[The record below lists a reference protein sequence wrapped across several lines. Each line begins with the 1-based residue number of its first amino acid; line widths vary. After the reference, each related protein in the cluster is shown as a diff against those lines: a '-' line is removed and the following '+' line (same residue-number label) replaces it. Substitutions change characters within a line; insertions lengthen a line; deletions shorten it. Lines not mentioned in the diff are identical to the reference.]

1 MSAKEIL
8 STASKALMLNKV
20 RSFLTMLGV
29 IIGVFAVI
37 SLVSLVGGVQDYVV
51 SRFED
56 LGSNLVFVV
65 NGKIELGQRQSTTAG
80 SALISSNLKEKHI
93 EMIKS
98 SADDYVDYVTPET
111 QTYQTVKYK
120 TEEYFLLLIGVNYE
134 ANDIFKSNVEKGR
147 YFNRVEQ
154 ENSSRVV
161 VLGNNLAKKFFG
173 EENPIGKKIKIN
185 GKSYEVVGLLAKK
198 SPNYDESVILP
209 YTTIMDDF
217 TGTEITSIVI
227 KVKDNVD
234 LEQAQQQIK
243 LSLLKDLKEDQFTV
257 MTQEDILDSIQSI
270 LNMLTIALASIS
282 GISLLVGGIGI
293 MNIMLVSVAERT
305 KEIGLR
311 KALGATSSD
320 IRNQFMAEAILIS
333 SLGGLVG
340 LLLGWVAT
348 ILIKPLIQAVIPVWA
363 IPLALGFSIAVGII
377 FGTYPAV
384 NASKKDPIE
393 ALRYE

>member
-1 MSAKEIL
+1 MNAKEIL
-8 STASKALMLNKV
+8 STASKALLLNKV

-37 SLVSLVGGVQDYVV
+37 SLVSLVGGVQEYVV
-51 SRFED
+51 SSFED
-56 LGSNLVFVV
+56 LGSNLIFVV
-65 NGKIELGQRQSTTAG
+65 NGKIEMGQRQTAG
-80 SALISSNLKEKHI
+80 SALVSTNLKEKHVD
-93 EMIKS
+93 MIKS
-98 SADDYVDYVTPET
+98 IAEDYVDYITPQS
-111 QTYQTVKYK
+111 QTYQTIKYK
-120 TEEYFLLLIGVNYE
+120 TEEYFLLLLGVNYE
-134 ANDIFKSNVEKGR
+134 ANDIFNSSIERGR

-161 VLGNNLAKKFFG
+161 VLGNNLGKKFFG

-209 YTTIMDDF
+209 YTTVMDEF
-217 TGTEITSIVI
+217 SATGITSIVV

-243 LSLLKDLKEDQFTV
+243 LALLKDLKEDKFTV
-257 MTQEDILDSIQSI
+257 MTQEDILESIQNI

-320 IRNQFMAEAILIS
+320 IKNQFMAEAILIS
-333 SLGGLVG
+333 SLGGVLG
-340 LLLGWVAT
+340 LLLGWVTT
-348 ILIKPLIQAVIPVWA
+348 IAIRPLIKAVIPVWA
-363 IPLALGFSIAVGII
+363 IPLALGFSLAVGII

>member
-1 MSAKEIL
+1 MNAKEIL
-8 STASKALMLNKV
+8 STASKALLLNKV

-37 SLVSLVGGVQDYVV
+37 SLVSLVGGVQEYVV
-51 SRFED
+51 SSFED
-56 LGSNLVFVV
+56 LGSNLIFVV
-65 NGKIELGQRQSTTAG
+65 NGKIEMGQRQTAG
-80 SALISSNLKEKHI
+80 SALVSTNLKEKHVDMI
-93 EMIKS
+93 ESTAK
-98 SADDYVDYVTPET
+98 DYVDYITPQS
-111 QTYQTVKYK
+111 QTYQTIKYK
-120 TEEYFLLLIGVNYE
+120 TEEYFLLLLGVNYE
-134 ANDIFKSNVEKGR
+134 ANDIFNSNIERGR

-161 VLGNNLAKKFFG
+161 VLGNNLGKKFFG
-173 EENPIGKKIKIN
+173 EENPIGKKIKIS

-209 YTTIMDDF
+209 YTTVMDEF
-217 TGTEITSIVI
+217 SATGITSIVV

-243 LSLLKDLKEDQFTV
+243 LALLKDLKEDKFTV
-257 MTQEDILDSIQSI
+257 MTQEDILESIQNI

-320 IRNQFMAEAILIS
+320 IKNQFMAEAILIS
-333 SLGGLVG
+333 SLGGVLG
-340 LLLGWVAT
+340 LLLGWVTT
-348 ILIKPLIQAVIPVWA
+348 IAIRPLIKAVIPVWA
-363 IPLALGFSIAVGII
+363 IPLALGFSLAVGIV

>member
-1 MSAKEIL
+1 MNAKEIL
-8 STASKALMLNKV
+8 STASKALLLNKV

-37 SLVSLVGGVQDYVV
+37 SLVSLVGGVQEYVV
-51 SRFED
+51 SSFED
-56 LGSNLVFVV
+56 LGSNLIFVV
-65 NGKIELGQRQSTTAG
+65 NGKIEMGQRQTAG
-80 SALISSNLKEKHI
+80 SALVSTNLKEKHVD
-93 EMIKS
+93 MIKS
-98 SADDYVDYVTPET
+98 TAKDYVDYITPQS
-111 QTYQTVKYK
+111 QTYQTIKYK
-120 TEEYFLLLIGVNYE
+120 TEEYFLLLLGVNYE
-134 ANDIFKSNVEKGR
+134 ANDIFNSNIEKGR

-161 VLGNNLAKKFFG
+161 VLGNNLGKKFFG

-209 YTTIMDDF
+209 YTTVMDEF
-217 TGTEITSIVI
+217 SATGITSIVV

-243 LSLLKDLKEDQFTV
+243 LALLKDLKEDKFTV
-257 MTQEDILDSIQSI
+257 MTQEDILESIQNI

-320 IRNQFMAEAILIS
+320 IKNQFMAEAILIS
-333 SLGGLVG
+333 SLGGVLG
-340 LLLGWVAT
+340 LLLGWVTT
-348 ILIKPLIQAVIPVWA
+348 IAIRPLIKAVIPVWA
-363 IPLALGFSIAVGII
+363 IPLALGFSLAVGII

-393 ALRYE
+393 ALWYE

>member
-1 MSAKEIL
+1 MNAKEIL
-8 STASKALMLNKV
+8 STASKALLLNKV

-37 SLVSLVGGVQDYVV
+37 SLVSLVGGVQEYVV
-51 SRFED
+51 SSFED
-56 LGSNLVFVV
+56 LGSNLIFVV
-65 NGKIELGQRQSTTAG
+65 NGKIEMGQRQTAG
-80 SALISSNLKEKHI
+80 SALVSTNLKEKHVD
-93 EMIKS
+93 MIKS
-98 SADDYVDYVTPET
+98 TAKDYVDYITPQS
-111 QTYQTVKYK
+111 QTYQTIKYK
-120 TEEYFLLLIGVNYE
+120 TEEYFLLLLGVNYE
-134 ANDIFKSNVEKGR
+134 ANDIFNSNIEKGR

-161 VLGNNLAKKFFG
+161 VLGNNLGKKFFG

-209 YTTIMDDF
+209 YTTVMDEF
-217 TGTEITSIVI
+217 SATGITSIVV
-227 KVKDNVD
+227 KVKGNVD

-243 LSLLKDLKEDQFTV
+243 LALLKDLKEDKFTV
-257 MTQEDILDSIQSI
+257 MTQEDILESIQNI

-320 IRNQFMAEAILIS
+320 IKNQFMAEAILIS
-333 SLGGLVG
+333 SLGGVLG
-340 LLLGWVAT
+340 LLLGWVTT
-348 ILIKPLIQAVIPVWA
+348 IAIRPLIKAVIPVWA
-363 IPLALGFSIAVGII
+363 IPLALGFSLAVGIV

>member
-1 MSAKEIL
+1 MSVKEIL
-8 STASKALMLNKV
+8 STASKALLLNKV

-37 SLVSLVGGVQDYVV
+37 SLVSLVGGVQEYVV
-51 SRFED
+51 SSFED
-56 LGSNLVFVV
+56 LGSNLIFIV
-65 NGKIELGQRQSTTAG
+65 NGKIEMGQRQTAG
-80 SALISSNLKEKHI
+80 SALVSTNLKEKHVD
-93 EMIKS
+93 MIKS
-98 SADDYVDYVTPET
+98 TAEDYVDYITPQS
-111 QTYQTVKYK
+111 QTYQTIKYK
-120 TEEYFLLLIGVNYE
+120 TEEYFLLLLGVNYE
-134 ANDIFKSNVEKGR
+134 ANDIFNSNIEKGR

-161 VLGNNLAKKFFG
+161 VLGNNLGKKFFG

-209 YTTIMDDF
+209 YTTVMDEF
-217 TGTEITSIVI
+217 SATGITSIVV

-243 LSLLKDLKEDQFTV
+243 LALLKDLKEDKFTV
-257 MTQEDILDSIQSI
+257 MTQEDILESIQNI

-320 IRNQFMAEAILIS
+320 IKNQFMAEAILIS
-333 SLGGLVG
+333 SLGGVLG
-340 LLLGWVAT
+340 LLLGWVTT
-348 ILIKPLIQAVIPVWA
+348 IAIRPLIKAVIPVWA
-363 IPLALGFSIAVGII
+363 IPLALGFSLAVGII

>member
-1 MSAKEIL
+1 MNAKEIL
-8 STASKALMLNKV
+8 STASKALLLNKV

-37 SLVSLVGGVQDYVV
+37 SLVSLVGGVQEYVV
-51 SRFED
+51 SSFED
-56 LGSNLVFVV
+56 LGSNLIFVV
-65 NGKIELGQRQSTTAG
+65 NGKIEMGQRQTAG
-80 SALISSNLKEKHI
+80 SALVSTNLKEKHVD
-93 EMIKS
+93 MIKS
-98 SADDYVDYVTPET
+98 TAEDYVDYITPQS
-111 QTYQTVKYK
+111 QTYQTIKYK
-120 TEEYFLLLIGVNYE
+120 TEEYFLLLLGVNYE
-134 ANDIFKSNVEKGR
+134 ANDIFNSNIEKGR

-161 VLGNNLAKKFFG
+161 VLGNNLGKKFFG
-173 EENPIGKKIKIN
+173 EENPIGKKIKIS

-209 YTTIMDDF
+209 YTTVMDEF
-217 TGTEITSIVI
+217 SATGITSIVV

-234 LEQAQQQIK
+234 LEQAQQQVK
-243 LSLLKDLKEDQFTV
+243 LALLKDLKEDKFTV
-257 MTQEDILDSIQSI
+257 MTQEDILESIQNI

-320 IRNQFMAEAILIS
+320 IKNQFMAEAILIS
-333 SLGGLVG
+333 SLGGVLG
-340 LLLGWVAT
+340 LLLGWVTT
-348 ILIKPLIQAVIPVWA
+348 IAIRPLIKAVIPVWA
-363 IPLALGFSIAVGII
+363 IPLALGFSLAVGIV

>member
-1 MSAKEIL
+1 MSVKEIL
-8 STASKALMLNKV
+8 STASKALLLNKV

-37 SLVSLVGGVQDYVV
+37 SLVSLVGGVQEYVV
-51 SRFED
+51 SSFED
-56 LGSNLVFVV
+56 LGSNLIFVV
-65 NGKIELGQRQSTTAG
+65 NGKIEMGQRQTAG
-80 SALISSNLKEKHI
+80 SALVSTNLKEKHVDMI
-93 EMIKS
+93 ESTAK
-98 SADDYVDYVTPET
+98 DYVDYITPQS
-111 QTYQTVKYK
+111 QTYQTIKYK
-120 TEEYFLLLIGVNYE
+120 TEEYFLLLLGVNYE
-134 ANDIFKSNVEKGR
+134 ANDIFNSSIEKGR

-161 VLGNNLAKKFFG
+161 VLGNNLGKKFFG

-209 YTTIMDDF
+209 YTTVMDEF
-217 TGTEITSIVI
+217 SATGITSIVV

-243 LSLLKDLKEDQFTV
+243 LALLKDLKEDKFTV
-257 MTQEDILDSIQSI
+257 MTQEDILESIQNI

-320 IRNQFMAEAILIS
+320 IKNQFMAEAILIS
-333 SLGGLVG
+333 SLGGVLG
-340 LLLGWVAT
+340 LLLGWVTT
-348 ILIKPLIQAVIPVWA
+348 IAIRPLIKAVIPVWA
-363 IPLALGFSIAVGII
+363 IPLALGFSLAVGII

>member
-1 MSAKEIL
+1 MNAKEIL
-8 STASKALMLNKV
+8 STASKALLLNKV

-37 SLVSLVGGVQDYVV
+37 SLVSLVGGVQEYVV
-51 SRFED
+51 SSFED
-56 LGSNLVFVV
+56 LGSNLIFVV
-65 NGKIELGQRQSTTAG
+65 NGKIEMGQRQTAG
-80 SALISSNLKEKHI
+80 SALVSTNLKEKHVD
-93 EMIKS
+93 MIKS
-98 SADDYVDYVTPET
+98 TAKDYVDYITPQS
-111 QTYQTVKYK
+111 QTYQTIKYK
-120 TEEYFLLLIGVNYE
+120 TEEYFLLLLGVNYE
-134 ANDIFKSNVEKGR
+134 ANDIFNSNIEKGR

-161 VLGNNLAKKFFG
+161 VLGNNLGKKFFG

-209 YTTIMDDF
+209 YTTVMDEF
-217 TGTEITSIVI
+217 SATGITSIVV

-234 LEQAQQQIK
+234 LEQAQQQVK
-243 LSLLKDLKEDQFTV
+243 LALLKDLKEDKFTV
-257 MTQEDILDSIQSI
+257 MTQEDILESIQNI

-320 IRNQFMAEAILIS
+320 IKNQFMAEAILIS
-333 SLGGLVG
+333 SLGGVLG
-340 LLLGWVAT
+340 LLLGWVTT
-348 ILIKPLIQAVIPVWA
+348 IAIRPLIKAVIPVWA
-363 IPLALGFSIAVGII
+363 IPLALGFSLAVGII

>member
-1 MSAKEIL
+1 MNAKEIL
-8 STASKALMLNKV
+8 STASKALLLNKV

-37 SLVSLVGGVQDYVV
+37 SLVSLVGGVQEYVV
-51 SRFED
+51 SSFED
-56 LGSNLVFVV
+56 LGSNLIFVV
-65 NGKIELGQRQSTTAG
+65 NGKIEMGQRQTAG
-80 SALISSNLKEKHI
+80 SALVSTNLKEKHVDMI
-93 EMIKS
+93 ESTAK
-98 SADDYVDYVTPET
+98 DYVDYITPQS
-111 QTYQTVKYK
+111 QTYQTIKYK
-120 TEEYFLLLIGVNYE
+120 TEEYFLLLLGVNYE
-134 ANDIFKSNVEKGR
+134 ANDIFNSNIERGR

-161 VLGNNLAKKFFG
+161 VLGNNLGKKFFG

-209 YTTIMDDF
+209 YTTVMDEF
-217 TGTEITSIVI
+217 SATGITSIVV

-234 LEQAQQQIK
+234 LEQAQQQVK
-243 LSLLKDLKEDQFTV
+243 LALLKDLKEDKFTV
-257 MTQEDILDSIQSI
+257 MTQEDILESIQNI

-320 IRNQFMAEAILIS
+320 IKNQFMAEAILIS
-333 SLGGLVG
+333 SLGGVLG
-340 LLLGWVAT
+340 LLLGWVTT
-348 ILIKPLIQAVIPVWA
+348 IAIRPLIKAVIPVWA
-363 IPLALGFSIAVGII
+363 IPLALGFSLAVGII

>member
-1 MSAKEIL
+1 MSVKEIL
-8 STASKALMLNKV
+8 STASKALLLNKV

-37 SLVSLVGGVQDYVV
+37 SLVSLVGGVQEYVV
-51 SRFED
+51 SSFED
-56 LGSNLVFVV
+56 LGSNLIFVV
-65 NGKIELGQRQSTTAG
+65 NGKIEMGQRQTAG
-80 SALISSNLKEKHI
+80 SALVSTNLKEKHVD
-93 EMIKS
+93 MIKS
-98 SADDYVDYVTPET
+98 LAKDYVDYITPQS
-111 QTYQTVKYK
+111 QTYQTIKYK
-120 TEEYFLLLIGVNYE
+120 TEEYFLLLLGVNYE
-134 ANDIFKSNVEKGR
+134 ANDIFNSNIERGR

-161 VLGNNLAKKFFG
+161 VLGNNLGKKFFG
-173 EENPIGKKIKIN
+173 EENPIGKKIKIS

-209 YTTIMDDF
+209 YTTVMDEF
-217 TGTEITSIVI
+217 SATGITSIVV

-243 LSLLKDLKEDQFTV
+243 LALLKDLKEDKFTV
-257 MTQEDILDSIQSI
+257 MTQEDILESIQNI

-320 IRNQFMAEAILIS
+320 IKNQFMAEAILIS
-333 SLGGLVG
+333 SLGGVLG
-340 LLLGWVAT
+340 LLLGWVTT
-348 ILIKPLIQAVIPVWA
+348 IAIRPLIKAVIPVWA
-363 IPLALGFSIAVGII
+363 IPLALGFSLAVGII

>member
-1 MSAKEIL
+1 MNAKEIL
-8 STASKALMLNKV
+8 STASKALLLNKV

-37 SLVSLVGGVQDYVV
+37 SLVSLVGGVQEYVV
-51 SRFED
+51 SSFED
-56 LGSNLVFVV
+56 LGSNLIFVV
-65 NGKIELGQRQSTTAG
+65 NGKIEMGQRQTAG
-80 SALISSNLKEKHI
+80 SALVSTNLKEKHVD
-93 EMIKS
+93 MIKS
-98 SADDYVDYVTPET
+98 TAKDYVDYITPQS
-111 QTYQTVKYK
+111 QTYQTIKYK
-120 TEEYFLLLIGVNYE
+120 TEEYFLLLLGVNYE
-134 ANDIFKSNVEKGR
+134 ANDIFNSNIERGR

-161 VLGNNLAKKFFG
+161 VLGNNLGKKFFG
-173 EENPIGKKIKIN
+173 EENPIGKKIKIS

-209 YTTIMDDF
+209 YTTVMDEF
-217 TGTEITSIVI
+217 SATGITSIVV

-243 LSLLKDLKEDQFTV
+243 LALLKDLKEDKFTV
-257 MTQEDILDSIQSI
+257 MTQEDILESIQNI

-320 IRNQFMAEAILIS
+320 IKNQFMAEAILIS
-333 SLGGLVG
+333 SLGGVLG
-340 LLLGWVAT
+340 LLLGWVTT
-348 ILIKPLIQAVIPVWA
+348 IAIRPLIKAVIPVWA
-363 IPLALGFSIAVGII
+363 IPLALGFSLAVGII

>member
-1 MSAKEIL
+1 MSVKEIL
-8 STASKALMLNKV
+8 STASKALLLNKV

-37 SLVSLVGGVQDYVV
+37 SLVSLVGGVQEYVV
-51 SRFED
+51 SSFED
-56 LGSNLVFVV
+56 LGSNLIFIV
-65 NGKIELGQRQSTTAG
+65 NGKIEMGQRQTAG
-80 SALISSNLKEKHI
+80 SALVSTNLKEKHVD
-93 EMIKS
+93 MIKS
-98 SADDYVDYVTPET
+98 TAEDYVDYITPQS
-111 QTYQTVKYK
+111 QTYQTIKYK
-120 TEEYFLLLIGVNYE
+120 TEEYFLLLLGVNYE
-134 ANDIFKSNVEKGR
+134 ANNIFNSSIEKGR

-161 VLGNNLAKKFFG
+161 VLGNNLGKKFFG

-209 YTTIMDDF
+209 YTTVMDEF
-217 TGTEITSIVI
+217 SATGITSIVV

-243 LSLLKDLKEDQFTV
+243 LALLKDLKEDKFTV
-257 MTQEDILDSIQSI
+257 MTQEDILESIQNI

-320 IRNQFMAEAILIS
+320 IKNQFMAEAILIS
-333 SLGGLVG
+333 SLGGVLG
-340 LLLGWVAT
+340 LLLGWVTT
-348 ILIKPLIQAVIPVWA
+348 IAIRPLIKAVIPVWA
-363 IPLALGFSIAVGII
+363 IPLALGSSLAVGIV

>member
-1 MSAKEIL
+1 MNAKEIL
-8 STASKALMLNKV
+8 STASKALLLNKV

-37 SLVSLVGGVQDYVV
+37 SLVSLVGGVQEYVV
-51 SRFED
+51 SSFED
-56 LGSNLVFVV
+56 LGSNLIFVV
-65 NGKIELGQRQSTTAG
+65 NGKIEMGQRQTAG
-80 SALISSNLKEKHI
+80 SALVSTNLKEKHVDMI
-93 EMIKS
+93 ESTAK
-98 SADDYVDYVTPET
+98 DYVDYITPQS
-111 QTYQTVKYK
+111 QTYQTIKYK
-120 TEEYFLLLIGVNYE
+120 TEEYFLLLLGVNYE
-134 ANDIFKSNVEKGR
+134 ANDIFNSSIEKGR

-161 VLGNNLAKKFFG
+161 VLGNNLGKKFFG

-198 SPNYDESVILP
+198 SLNYDESVILP
-209 YTTIMDDF
+209 YTTVMDEF
-217 TGTEITSIVI
+217 SATGITSIVV

-243 LSLLKDLKEDQFTV
+243 LALLKDLKEDKFTV
-257 MTQEDILDSIQSI
+257 MTQEDILESIQNI

-320 IRNQFMAEAILIS
+320 IKNQFMAEAILIS
-333 SLGGLVG
+333 SLGGVLG
-340 LLLGWVAT
+340 LLLGWVTT
-348 ILIKPLIQAVIPVWA
+348 IAIRPLIKAVIPVWA
-363 IPLALGFSIAVGII
+363 IPLALGFSLAVGII

>member
-1 MSAKEIL
+1 MSVKEIL
-8 STASKALMLNKV
+8 STASKALLLNKV

-37 SLVSLVGGVQDYVV
+37 SLVSLVGGVQEYVV
-51 SRFED
+51 SSFED
-56 LGSNLVFVV
+56 LGSNLIFVV
-65 NGKIELGQRQSTTAG
+65 NGKIEMGQRQTAG
-80 SALISSNLKEKHI
+80 SALVSTNLKEKHVD
-93 EMIKS
+93 MIKS
-98 SADDYVDYVTPET
+98 TAEDYVDYITPQS
-111 QTYQTVKYK
+111 QTYQTIKYK
-120 TEEYFLLLIGVNYE
+120 TEEYFLLLLGVNYE
-134 ANDIFKSNVEKGR
+134 ANDIFNSSIEKGR

-161 VLGNNLAKKFFG
+161 VLGNNLGKKFFG

-198 SPNYDESVILP
+198 SLNYDESVILP
-209 YTTIMDDF
+209 YTTVMDEF
-217 TGTEITSIVI
+217 SATGITSIVV

-243 LSLLKDLKEDQFTV
+243 LALLKDLKEDKFTV
-257 MTQEDILDSIQSI
+257 MTQEDILESIQNI

-320 IRNQFMAEAILIS
+320 IKNQFMAEAILIS
-333 SLGGLVG
+333 SLGGVLG
-340 LLLGWVAT
+340 LLLGWVTT
-348 ILIKPLIQAVIPVWA
+348 IAIRPLIKAVIPVWA
-363 IPLALGFSIAVGII
+363 IPLALGFSLAVGII

>member
-1 MSAKEIL
+1 MNAKEIL
-8 STASKALMLNKV
+8 STASKALLLNKV

-37 SLVSLVGGVQDYVV
+37 SLVSLVGGVQEYVV
-51 SRFED
+51 SSFED
-56 LGSNLVFVV
+56 LGSNLIFVV
-65 NGKIELGQRQSTTAG
+65 NGKIEMGQRQTAG
-80 SALISSNLKEKHI
+80 SALVSTNLKEKHVD
-93 EMIKS
+93 MIKS
-98 SADDYVDYVTPET
+98 TAEDYVDYITPQS
-111 QTYQTVKYK
+111 QTYQTIKYK
-120 TEEYFLLLIGVNYE
+120 TEEYFLLLLGVNYE
-134 ANDIFKSNVEKGR
+134 ANDIFNSNIEKGR

-161 VLGNNLAKKFFG
+161 VLGNNLGKKFFG

-209 YTTIMDDF
+209 YTTVMDEF
-217 TGTEITSIVI
+217 SATGITSIVV

-243 LSLLKDLKEDQFTV
+243 LALLKDLKEDKFTV
-257 MTQEDILDSIQSI
+257 MTQEDILESIQNI

-320 IRNQFMAEAILIS
+320 IKNQFMAEAILIS
-333 SLGGLVG
+333 SLGGVLG
-340 LLLGWVAT
+340 LLLGWVTT
-348 ILIKPLIQAVIPVWA
+348 IAIRPLIKAVIPVWA
-363 IPLALGFSIAVGII
+363 IPLALGFSLAVGII

>member
-1 MSAKEIL
+1 MNAKEIL
-8 STASKALMLNKV
+8 STASKALLLNKV

-37 SLVSLVGGVQDYVV
+37 SLVSLVGGVQEYVV
-51 SRFED
+51 SSFED
-56 LGSNLVFVV
+56 LGSNLIFVV
-65 NGKIELGQRQSTTAG
+65 NGKIEMGQRQTAG
-80 SALISSNLKEKHI
+80 SALVSTNLKEKHVDMI
-93 EMIKS
+93 ESTAK
-98 SADDYVDYVTPET
+98 DYVDYITPQS
-111 QTYQTVKYK
+111 QTYQTIKYK
-120 TEEYFLLLIGVNYE
+120 TEEYFLLLLGVNYE
-134 ANDIFKSNVEKGR
+134 ANDIFNSSIEKGR

-161 VLGNNLAKKFFG
+161 VLGNNLGKKFFG
-173 EENPIGKKIKIN
+173 EENPIGKKIKIS

-209 YTTIMDDF
+209 YTTVMDEF
-217 TGTEITSIVI
+217 SATGITSIVV

-234 LEQAQQQIK
+234 LEQAQQQVK
-243 LSLLKDLKEDQFTV
+243 LALLKDLKEDKFTV
-257 MTQEDILDSIQSI
+257 MTQEDILESIQNI

-320 IRNQFMAEAILIS
+320 IKNQFMAEAILIS
-333 SLGGLVG
+333 SLGGVLG
-340 LLLGWVAT
+340 LLLGWVTT
-348 ILIKPLIQAVIPVWA
+348 IAIRPLIKAVIPVWA
-363 IPLALGFSIAVGII
+363 IPLALGFSLAVGII

>member
-1 MSAKEIL
+1 MNAKEIL
-8 STASKALMLNKV
+8 STASKALLLNKV

-37 SLVSLVGGVQDYVV
+37 SLVSLVGGVQEYVV
-51 SRFED
+51 SSFED
-56 LGSNLVFVV
+56 LGSNLIFVV
-65 NGKIELGQRQSTTAG
+65 NGKIEMGQRQTAG
-80 SALISSNLKEKHI
+80 SALVSTNLKEKHVD
-93 EMIKS
+93 MIKS
-98 SADDYVDYVTPET
+98 TAEDYVDYITPQS
-111 QTYQTVKYK
+111 QTYQTIKYK
-120 TEEYFLLLIGVNYE
+120 TEEYFLLLLGVNYE
-134 ANDIFKSNVEKGR
+134 ANDIFNSNIERGR

-161 VLGNNLAKKFFG
+161 VLGNNLGKKFFG
-173 EENPIGKKIKIN
+173 EENPIGKKIKIS

-209 YTTIMDDF
+209 YTTVMDEF
-217 TGTEITSIVI
+217 SATGITSIVV

-234 LEQAQQQIK
+234 LEQAQQQVK
-243 LSLLKDLKEDQFTV
+243 LALLKDLKEDKFTV
-257 MTQEDILDSIQSI
+257 MTQEDILESIQNI

-320 IRNQFMAEAILIS
+320 IKNQFMAEAILIS
-333 SLGGLVG
+333 SLGGVLG
-340 LLLGWVAT
+340 LLLGWVTT
-348 ILIKPLIQAVIPVWA
+348 IAIRPLIKAVIPVWA
-363 IPLALGFSIAVGII
+363 IPLALGFSLAVGII

-393 ALRYE
+393 ALWYE

>member
-1 MSAKEIL
+1 MNAKEIL
-8 STASKALMLNKV
+8 STASKALLLNKV

-37 SLVSLVGGVQDYVV
+37 SLVSLVGGVQEYVV
-51 SRFED
+51 SSFED
-56 LGSNLVFVV
+56 LGSNLIFVV
-65 NGKIELGQRQSTTAG
+65 NGKIEMGQRQTAG
-80 SALISSNLKEKHI
+80 SALVSTNLKEKHVDMI
-93 EMIKS
+93 ESTAK
-98 SADDYVDYVTPET
+98 DYVDYITPQS
-111 QTYQTVKYK
+111 QTYQTIKYK
-120 TEEYFLLLIGVNYE
+120 TEEYFLLLLGVNYE
-134 ANDIFKSNVEKGR
+134 ANDIFNSNIEKGR

-161 VLGNNLAKKFFG
+161 VLGNNLGKKFFG
-173 EENPIGKKIKIN
+173 EENPIGKKIKIS

-209 YTTIMDDF
+209 YTTVMDEF
-217 TGTEITSIVI
+217 SATGITSIVV

-234 LEQAQQQIK
+234 LEQAQQQVK
-243 LSLLKDLKEDQFTV
+243 LALLKDLKEDKFTV
-257 MTQEDILDSIQSI
+257 MTQEDILESIQNI

-320 IRNQFMAEAILIS
+320 IKNQFMAEAILIS
-333 SLGGLVG
+333 SLGGVLG
-340 LLLGWVAT
+340 LLLGWVTT
-348 ILIKPLIQAVIPVWA
+348 IAIRPLIKAVIPVWA
-363 IPLALGFSIAVGII
+363 IPLALGSSLAVGII

>member
-1 MSAKEIL
+1 MNAKEIL
-8 STASKALMLNKV
+8 STASKALLLNKV

-37 SLVSLVGGVQDYVV
+37 SLVSLVGGVQEYVV
-51 SRFED
+51 SSFED
-56 LGSNLVFVV
+56 LGSNLIFVV
-65 NGKIELGQRQSTTAG
+65 NGKIEMGQRQTAG
-80 SALISSNLKEKHI
+80 SALVSTNLKEKHVD
-93 EMIKS
+93 MIKS
-98 SADDYVDYVTPET
+98 TAKDYVDYITPQS
-111 QTYQTVKYK
+111 QTYQTIKYK
-120 TEEYFLLLIGVNYE
+120 TEEYFLLLLGVNYE
-134 ANDIFKSNVEKGR
+134 ANDIFNSNIEKGR

-161 VLGNNLAKKFFG
+161 VLGNNLGKKFFG

-209 YTTIMDDF
+209 YTTVMDEF
-217 TGTEITSIVI
+217 SATGITSIVV

-243 LSLLKDLKEDQFTV
+243 LALLKDLKEDKFTV
-257 MTQEDILDSIQSI
+257 MTQEDILESIQNI

-282 GISLLVGGIGI
+282 GISLLVGGLGI

-320 IRNQFMAEAILIS
+320 IKNQFMAEAILIS
-333 SLGGLVG
+333 SLGGVLG
-340 LLLGWVAT
+340 LLLGWVTT
-348 ILIKPLIQAVIPVWA
+348 IAIRPLIKAVIPVWA
-363 IPLALGFSIAVGII
+363 IPLALGFSLAVGII

-393 ALRYE
+393 ALWYE

>member
-1 MSAKEIL
+1 MSVKEIL
-8 STASKALMLNKV
+8 STASKALLLNKV

-37 SLVSLVGGVQDYVV
+37 SLVSLVGGVQEYVV
-51 SRFED
+51 SSFED
-56 LGSNLVFVV
+56 LGSNLIFIV
-65 NGKIELGQRQSTTAG
+65 NGKIEMGQRQTAG
-80 SALISSNLKEKHI
+80 SALVSTNLKEKHVD
-93 EMIKS
+93 MIKS
-98 SADDYVDYVTPET
+98 TAEDYVDYITPQS
-111 QTYQTVKYK
+111 QTYQTIKYK
-120 TEEYFLLLIGVNYE
+120 TEEYFLLLLGVNYE
-134 ANDIFKSNVEKGR
+134 ANNIFNSSIEKGR

-161 VLGNNLAKKFFG
+161 VLGNNLGKKFFG

-209 YTTIMDDF
+209 YTTVMDEF
-217 TGTEITSIVI
+217 SATGITSIVV

-243 LSLLKDLKEDQFTV
+243 LALLKDLKEDKFTV
-257 MTQEDILDSIQSI
+257 MTQEDILESIQNI

-320 IRNQFMAEAILIS
+320 IKNQFMAEAILIS
-333 SLGGLVG
+333 SLGGVLG
-340 LLLGWVAT
+340 LLLGWVTT
-348 ILIKPLIQAVIPVWA
+348 IAIRPLIKAVIPVWA
-363 IPLALGFSIAVGII
+363 IPLALGFSLAVGII

>member
-1 MSAKEIL
+1 MSVKEIL
-8 STASKALMLNKV
+8 STASKALLLNKV

-37 SLVSLVGGVQDYVV
+37 SLVSLVGGVQEYVV
-51 SRFED
+51 SSFED
-56 LGSNLVFVV
+56 LGSNLIFIV
-65 NGKIELGQRQSTTAG
+65 NGKIEMGQRQTAG
-80 SALISSNLKEKHI
+80 SALVSTNLKEKHVD
-93 EMIKS
+93 MIKS
-98 SADDYVDYVTPET
+98 TAEDYVDYITPQS
-111 QTYQTVKYK
+111 QTYQTIKYK
-120 TEEYFLLLIGVNYE
+120 TEEYFLLLLGVNYE
-134 ANDIFKSNVEKGR
+134 ANDIFNSSIEKGR

-161 VLGNNLAKKFFG
+161 VLGNNLGKKFFG

-198 SPNYDESVILP
+198 SLNYDESVILP
-209 YTTIMDDF
+209 YTTVMDEF
-217 TGTEITSIVI
+217 SATGITSIVV

-243 LSLLKDLKEDQFTV
+243 LALLKDLKEDKFTV
-257 MTQEDILDSIQSI
+257 MTQEDILESIQNI

-320 IRNQFMAEAILIS
+320 IKNQFMAEAILIS
-333 SLGGLVG
+333 SLGGVLG
-340 LLLGWVAT
+340 LLLGWVTT
-348 ILIKPLIQAVIPVWA
+348 IAIRPLIKAVIPVWA
-363 IPLALGFSIAVGII
+363 IPLALGFSLAVGII

>member
-1 MSAKEIL
+1 MNAKEIL
-8 STASKALMLNKV
+8 STASKALLLNKV

-37 SLVSLVGGVQDYVV
+37 SLVSLVGGVQEYVV
-51 SRFED
+51 SSFED
-56 LGSNLVFVV
+56 LGSNLIFVV
-65 NGKIELGQRQSTTAG
+65 NGKIEMGQRQTAG
-80 SALISSNLKEKHI
+80 SALVSTNLKEKHVDMI
-93 EMIKS
+93 ESTAK
-98 SADDYVDYVTPET
+98 DYVDYITPQS
-111 QTYQTVKYK
+111 QTYQTIKYK
-120 TEEYFLLLIGVNYE
+120 TEEYFLLLLGVNYE
-134 ANDIFKSNVEKGR
+134 ANDIFNSNIERGR

-161 VLGNNLAKKFFG
+161 VLGNNLGKKFFG
-173 EENPIGKKIKIN
+173 EENPIGKKIKIS

-209 YTTIMDDF
+209 YTTVMDEF
-217 TGTEITSIVI
+217 SATGITSIVV

-234 LEQAQQQIK
+234 LEQAQQQVK
-243 LSLLKDLKEDQFTV
+243 LALLKDLKEDKFTV
-257 MTQEDILDSIQSI
+257 MTQEDILESIQNI

-320 IRNQFMAEAILIS
+320 IKNQFMAEAILIS
-333 SLGGLVG
+333 SLGGVLG
-340 LLLGWVAT
+340 LLLGWVTT
-348 ILIKPLIQAVIPVWA
+348 IAIRPLIKAVIPVWA
-363 IPLALGFSIAVGII
+363 IPLALGFSLAVGII

-393 ALRYE
+393 ALWYE

>member
-1 MSAKEIL
+1 MNAKEIL
-8 STASKALMLNKV
+8 STASKELLLNKV

-37 SLVSLVGGVQDYVV
+37 SLVSLVGGVQEYVV
-51 SRFED
+51 SSFED
-56 LGSNLVFVV
+56 LGSNLIFVV
-65 NGKIELGQRQSTTAG
+65 NGKIEMGQRQTAG
-80 SALISSNLKEKHI
+80 SALVSTNLKEKHVDMI
-93 EMIKS
+93 ESTAK
-98 SADDYVDYVTPET
+98 DYVDYITPQS
-111 QTYQTVKYK
+111 QTYQTIKYK
-120 TEEYFLLLIGVNYE
+120 TEEYFLLLLGVNYE
-134 ANDIFKSNVEKGR
+134 ANDIFNSNIERGR

-161 VLGNNLAKKFFG
+161 VLGNNLGKKFFG

-209 YTTIMDDF
+209 YTTVMDEF
-217 TGTEITSIVI
+217 SATGITSIVV

-234 LEQAQQQIK
+234 LEQAQQQVK
-243 LSLLKDLKEDQFTV
+243 LALLKDLKEDKFTV
-257 MTQEDILDSIQSI
+257 MTQEDILESIQNI

-320 IRNQFMAEAILIS
+320 IKNQFMAEAILIS
-333 SLGGLVG
+333 SLGGVLG
-340 LLLGWVAT
+340 LLLGWVTT
-348 ILIKPLIQAVIPVWA
+348 IAIRPLIKAVIPVWA
-363 IPLALGFSIAVGII
+363 IPLALGSSLAVGII

>member
-1 MSAKEIL
+1 MNAKEIL
-8 STASKALMLNKV
+8 STASKALLLNKV

-37 SLVSLVGGVQDYVV
+37 SLVSLVGGVQEYVV
-51 SRFED
+51 SSFED
-56 LGSNLVFVV
+56 LGSNLIFVV
-65 NGKIELGQRQSTTAG
+65 NGKIEMGQRQTAG
-80 SALISSNLKEKHI
+80 SALVSTNLKEKHVD
-93 EMIKS
+93 MIKS
-98 SADDYVDYVTPET
+98 TAKDYVDYITPQS
-111 QTYQTVKYK
+111 QTYQTIKYK
-120 TEEYFLLLIGVNYE
+120 TEEYFLLLLGVNYE
-134 ANDIFKSNVEKGR
+134 ANDIFNSNIEKGR

-161 VLGNNLAKKFFG
+161 VLGNNLGKKFFG

-209 YTTIMDDF
+209 YTTVMDEF
-217 TGTEITSIVI
+217 SATGITSIVV

-243 LSLLKDLKEDQFTV
+243 LALLKDLKEDKFTV
-257 MTQEDILDSIQSI
+257 MTQEDILESIQNI

-320 IRNQFMAEAILIS
+320 IKNQFMAEAILIS
-333 SLGGLVG
+333 SLGGVLG
-340 LLLGWVAT
+340 LLLGWVTT
-348 ILIKPLIQAVIPVWA
+348 IAIRPLIKAVIPVWA
-363 IPLALGFSIAVGII
+363 IPLALGFSLAVGII

>member
-1 MSAKEIL
+1 MNAKEIL
-8 STASKALMLNKV
+8 STASKALLLNKV

-37 SLVSLVGGVQDYVV
+37 SLVSLVGGVQEYVV
-51 SRFED
+51 SSFED
-56 LGSNLVFVV
+56 LGSNLIFVV
-65 NGKIELGQRQSTTAG
+65 NGKIEMGQRQTAG
-80 SALISSNLKEKHI
+80 SALVSTNLKEKHVDMI
-93 EMIKS
+93 ESTAK
-98 SADDYVDYVTPET
+98 DYVDYITPQS
-111 QTYQTVKYK
+111 QTYQTIKYK
-120 TEEYFLLLIGVNYE
+120 TEEYFLLLLGVNYE
-134 ANDIFKSNVEKGR
+134 ANDIFNSNIEKGR

-161 VLGNNLAKKFFG
+161 VLGNNLGKKFFG
-173 EENPIGKKIKIN
+173 EENPIGKKIKIS

-209 YTTIMDDF
+209 YTTVMDEF
-217 TGTEITSIVI
+217 SATGITSIVV

-234 LEQAQQQIK
+234 LEQAQQQVK
-243 LSLLKDLKEDQFTV
+243 LALLKDLKEDKFTV
-257 MTQEDILDSIQSI
+257 MTQEDILESIQNI

-320 IRNQFMAEAILIS
+320 IKNQFMAEAILIS
-333 SLGGLVG
+333 SLGGVLG
-340 LLLGWVAT
+340 LLLGWVTT
-348 ILIKPLIQAVIPVWA
+348 IAIRPLIKAVIPVWA
-363 IPLALGFSIAVGII
+363 IPLALGFSLAVGII

>member
-1 MSAKEIL
+1 MNAKEIL
-8 STASKALMLNKV
+8 STASKALLLNKV

-37 SLVSLVGGVQDYVV
+37 SLVSLVGGVQEYVV
-51 SRFED
+51 SSFED
-56 LGSNLVFVV
+56 LGSNLIFVV
-65 NGKIELGQRQSTTAG
+65 NGKIEMGQRQTAG
-80 SALISSNLKEKHI
+80 SALISTNLKEKHVD
-93 EMIKS
+93 MIKS
-98 SADDYVDYVTPET
+98 TAKDYVDYITPQS
-111 QTYQTVKYK
+111 QTYQTIKYK
-120 TEEYFLLLIGVNYE
+120 TEEYFLLLLGVNYE
-134 ANDIFKSNVEKGR
+134 ANDIFNSNIEKGR

-161 VLGNNLAKKFFG
+161 VLGNNLGKKFFG
-173 EENPIGKKIKIN
+173 EENPIGKKIKIS

-209 YTTIMDDF
+209 YTTVMDEF
-217 TGTEITSIVI
+217 SATGITSIVV

-234 LEQAQQQIK
+234 LEQAQQQVK
-243 LSLLKDLKEDQFTV
+243 LALLKDLKEDKFTV
-257 MTQEDILDSIQSI
+257 MTQEDILESIQNI

-320 IRNQFMAEAILIS
+320 IKNQFMAEAILIS
-333 SLGGLVG
+333 SLGGVLG
-340 LLLGWVAT
+340 LLLGWVTT
-348 ILIKPLIQAVIPVWA
+348 IAIRPLIKAVIPVWA
-363 IPLALGFSIAVGII
+363 IPLALGFSLAVGIV

>member
-1 MSAKEIL
+1 MNAKEIL
-8 STASKALMLNKV
+8 STASKALLLNKV

-37 SLVSLVGGVQDYVV
+37 SLVSLVGGVQEYVV
-51 SRFED
+51 SSFED
-56 LGSNLVFVV
+56 LGSNLIFVV
-65 NGKIELGQRQSTTAG
+65 NGKIEMGQRQTAG
-80 SALISSNLKEKHI
+80 SALVSTNLKEKHVD
-93 EMIKS
+93 MIKS
-98 SADDYVDYVTPET
+98 TAKDYVDYITPQS
-111 QTYQTVKYK
+111 QTYQTIKYK
-120 TEEYFLLLIGVNYE
+120 TEEYFLLLLGVNYE
-134 ANDIFKSNVEKGR
+134 ANDIFNSNIEKGR

-161 VLGNNLAKKFFG
+161 VLGNNLGKKFFG

-209 YTTIMDDF
+209 YTTVMDEF
-217 TGTEITSIVI
+217 SATGITSIVV

-243 LSLLKDLKEDQFTV
+243 LALLKDLKEDKFTV
-257 MTQEDILDSIQSI
+257 MTQEDILESIQNI

-320 IRNQFMAEAILIS
+320 IKNQFMAEAILIS
-333 SLGGLVG
+333 SLGGVLG
-340 LLLGWVAT
+340 LLLGWVTT
-348 ILIKPLIQAVIPVWA
+348 IAIRPLIKAVIPVWA
-363 IPLALGFSIAVGII
+363 IPLALGFSLAVGIV

>member
-1 MSAKEIL
+1 MNAKEIL
-8 STASKALMLNKV
+8 STASKALLLNKV

-37 SLVSLVGGVQDYVV
+37 SLVSLVGGVQEYVV
-51 SRFED
+51 SSFED
-56 LGSNLVFVV
+56 LGSNLIFVV
-65 NGKIELGQRQSTTAG
+65 NGKIEMGQRQTAG
-80 SALISSNLKEKHI
+80 SALVSTNLKEKHVDMI
-93 EMIKS
+93 ESTAK
-98 SADDYVDYVTPET
+98 DYVDYITPQS
-111 QTYQTVKYK
+111 QTYQTIKYK
-120 TEEYFLLLIGVNYE
+120 TEEYFLLLLGVNYE
-134 ANDIFKSNVEKGR
+134 ANDIFNSNIERGR

-161 VLGNNLAKKFFG
+161 VLGNNLGKKFFG
-173 EENPIGKKIKIN
+173 EENPIGKKIKIS

-209 YTTIMDDF
+209 YTTVMDEF
-217 TGTEITSIVI
+217 SATGITSIVV

-234 LEQAQQQIK
+234 LEQAQQQVK
-243 LSLLKDLKEDQFTV
+243 LALLKDLKEDKFTV
-257 MTQEDILDSIQSI
+257 MTQEDILESIQNI

-320 IRNQFMAEAILIS
+320 IKNQFMAEAILIS
-333 SLGGLVG
+333 SLGGVLG
-340 LLLGWVAT
+340 LLLGWVTT
-348 ILIKPLIQAVIPVWA
+348 IAIRPLIKAVIPVWA
-363 IPLALGFSIAVGII
+363 IPLALGFSLAVGIV

>member
-1 MSAKEIL
+1 MNAKEIL
-8 STASKALMLNKV
+8 STASKALLLNKV

-37 SLVSLVGGVQDYVV
+37 SLVSLVGGVQEYVV
-51 SRFED
+51 SSFED
-56 LGSNLVFVV
+56 LGSNLIFVV
-65 NGKIELGQRQSTTAG
+65 NGKIEMGQRQTAG
-80 SALISSNLKEKHI
+80 SALVSTNLKEKHVD
-93 EMIKS
+93 MIKS
-98 SADDYVDYVTPET
+98 IAEDYVDYITPQS
-111 QTYQTVKYK
+111 QTYQTIKYK
-120 TEEYFLLLIGVNYE
+120 TEEYFLLLLGVNYE
-134 ANDIFKSNVEKGR
+134 ANDIFNSSIERGR

-161 VLGNNLAKKFFG
+161 VLGNNLGKKFFG

-209 YTTIMDDF
+209 YTTVMDEF
-217 TGTEITSIVI
+217 SATGITSIVV

-243 LSLLKDLKEDQFTV
+243 LALLKDLKEDKFTV
-257 MTQEDILDSIQSI
+257 MTQEDILESIQNI

-320 IRNQFMAEAILIS
+320 IKNQFMAEAILIS
-333 SLGGLVG
+333 SLGGVLG
-340 LLLGWVAT
+340 LLLGWVTT
-348 ILIKPLIQAVIPVWA
+348 IAIRPLIKAVIPVWA
-363 IPLALGFSIAVGII
+363 TPLALGSSLAVGII

>member
-1 MSAKEIL
+1 MNAKEIL
-8 STASKALMLNKV
+8 STASKALLLNKV

-37 SLVSLVGGVQDYVV
+37 SLVSLVGGVQEYVV
-51 SRFED
+51 SSFED
-56 LGSNLVFVV
+56 LGSNLIFVV
-65 NGKIELGQRQSTTAG
+65 NGKIEMGQRQTAG
-80 SALISSNLKEKHI
+80 SALVSTNLKEKHVD
-93 EMIKS
+93 MIKS
-98 SADDYVDYVTPET
+98 TAKDYVDYITPQS
-111 QTYQTVKYK
+111 QTYQTIKYK
-120 TEEYFLLLIGVNYE
+120 TEEYFLLLLGVNYE
-134 ANDIFKSNVEKGR
+134 ANDIFNSNIEKGR

-161 VLGNNLAKKFFG
+161 VLGNNLGKKFFG

-209 YTTIMDDF
+209 YTTVMDEF
-217 TGTEITSIVI
+217 SATGITSIVV

-234 LEQAQQQIK
+234 LEQAQQQVK
-243 LSLLKDLKEDQFTV
+243 LALLKDLKEDKFTV
-257 MTQEDILDSIQSI
+257 MTQEDILESIQNI

-320 IRNQFMAEAILIS
+320 IKNQFMAEAILIS
-333 SLGGLVG
+333 SLGGVLG
-340 LLLGWVAT
+340 LLLGWVTT
-348 ILIKPLIQAVIPVWA
+348 IAIRPLIKAVIPVWA
-363 IPLALGFSIAVGII
+363 IPLALGFSLAVGIV

>member
-1 MSAKEIL
+1 MNAKEIL
-8 STASKALMLNKV
+8 STASKALLLNKV

-37 SLVSLVGGVQDYVV
+37 SLVSLVGGVQEYVV
-51 SRFED
+51 SSFED
-56 LGSNLVFVV
+56 LGSNLIFVV
-65 NGKIELGQRQSTTAG
+65 NGKIEMGQRQTAG
-80 SALISSNLKEKHI
+80 SALVSTNLKEKHVD
-93 EMIKS
+93 MIKS
-98 SADDYVDYVTPET
+98 TAKDYVDYITPQS
-111 QTYQTVKYK
+111 QTYQTIKYK
-120 TEEYFLLLIGVNYE
+120 TEEYFLLLLGVNYE
-134 ANDIFKSNVEKGR
+134 ANDIFNSNIERGR

-161 VLGNNLAKKFFG
+161 VLGNNLGKKFFG

-209 YTTIMDDF
+209 YTTVMDEF
-217 TGTEITSIVI
+217 SATGITSIVV

-234 LEQAQQQIK
+234 LEQAQQQVK
-243 LSLLKDLKEDQFTV
+243 LALLKDLKEDKFTV
-257 MTQEDILDSIQSI
+257 MTQEDILESIQNI

-320 IRNQFMAEAILIS
+320 IKNQFMAEAILIS
-333 SLGGLVG
+333 SLGGVLG
-340 LLLGWVAT
+340 LLLGWVTT
-348 ILIKPLIQAVIPVWA
+348 IAIRPLIKAVIPVWA
-363 IPLALGFSIAVGII
+363 IPLALGFSLAVGII

>member
-1 MSAKEIL
+1 MNAKEIL
-8 STASKALMLNKV
+8 STASKALLLNKV

-37 SLVSLVGGVQDYVV
+37 SLVSLVGGVQEYVV
-51 SRFED
+51 SSFED
-56 LGSNLVFVV
+56 LGSNLIFVV
-65 NGKIELGQRQSTTAG
+65 NGKIEMGQRQTAG
-80 SALISSNLKEKHI
+80 SALVSTNLKEKHVDMI
-93 EMIKS
+93 ESTAK
-98 SADDYVDYVTPET
+98 DYVDYITPQS
-111 QTYQTVKYK
+111 QTYQTIKYK
-120 TEEYFLLLIGVNYE
+120 TEEYFLLLLGVNYE
-134 ANDIFKSNVEKGR
+134 ANDIFNSNIERGR

-161 VLGNNLAKKFFG
+161 VLGNNLGKKFFG
-173 EENPIGKKIKIN
+173 EENPIGKKIKIS

-209 YTTIMDDF
+209 YTTVMDEF
-217 TGTEITSIVI
+217 SATGITSIVV

-234 LEQAQQQIK
+234 LEQAQQQVK
-243 LSLLKDLKEDQFTV
+243 LALLKDLKEDKFTV
-257 MTQEDILDSIQSI
+257 MTQEDILESIQNI

-320 IRNQFMAEAILIS
+320 IKNQFMAEAILIS
-333 SLGGLVG
+333 SLGGVLG
-340 LLLGWVAT
+340 LLLGWVTT
-348 ILIKPLIQAVIPVWA
+348 IAIRPLIKAVIPVWA
-363 IPLALGFSIAVGII
+363 IPLALGFSLAVGII

>member
-1 MSAKEIL
+1 MNAKEIL
-8 STASKALMLNKV
+8 STASKELLLNKV

-37 SLVSLVGGVQDYVV
+37 SLVSLVGGVQEYVV
-51 SRFED
+51 SSFED
-56 LGSNLVFVV
+56 LGSNLIFVV
-65 NGKIELGQRQSTTAG
+65 NGKIEMGQRQTAG
-80 SALISSNLKEKHI
+80 SALVSTNLKEKHVDMI
-93 EMIKS
+93 ESTAK
-98 SADDYVDYVTPET
+98 DYVDYITPQS
-111 QTYQTVKYK
+111 QTYQTIKYK
-120 TEEYFLLLIGVNYE
+120 TEEYFLLLLGVNYE
-134 ANDIFKSNVEKGR
+134 ANDIFNSNIERGR

-161 VLGNNLAKKFFG
+161 VLGNNLGKKFFG

-209 YTTIMDDF
+209 YTTVMDEF
-217 TGTEITSIVI
+217 SATGITSIVV

-234 LEQAQQQIK
+234 LEQAQQQVK
-243 LSLLKDLKEDQFTV
+243 LALLKDLKEDKFTV
-257 MTQEDILDSIQSI
+257 MTQEDILESIQNI

-320 IRNQFMAEAILIS
+320 IKNQFMAEAILIS
-333 SLGGLVG
+333 SLGGVLG
-340 LLLGWVAT
+340 LLLGWVTT
-348 ILIKPLIQAVIPVWA
+348 IAIRPLIKAVIPVWA
-363 IPLALGFSIAVGII
+363 IPLALGFSLAVGII

>member
-1 MSAKEIL
+1 MNAKEIL
-8 STASKALMLNKV
+8 STASKALLLNKV

-37 SLVSLVGGVQDYVV
+37 SLVSLVGGVQEYVV
-51 SRFED
+51 SSFED
-56 LGSNLVFVV
+56 LGSNLIFVV
-65 NGKIELGQRQSTTAG
+65 NGKIEMGQRQTAG
-80 SALISSNLKEKHI
+80 SALVSTNLKEKHVDMI
-93 EMIKS
+93 ESTAK
-98 SADDYVDYVTPET
+98 DYVDYITPQS
-111 QTYQTVKYK
+111 QTYQTIKYK
-120 TEEYFLLLIGVNYE
+120 TEEYFLLLLGVNYE
-134 ANDIFKSNVEKGR
+134 ANDIFNSNIEKGR

-161 VLGNNLAKKFFG
+161 VLGNNLGKKFFG

-209 YTTIMDDF
+209 YTTVMDEF
-217 TGTEITSIVI
+217 SATGITSIVV

-234 LEQAQQQIK
+234 LEQAQQQVK
-243 LSLLKDLKEDQFTV
+243 LALLKDLKEDKFTV
-257 MTQEDILDSIQSI
+257 MTQEDILESIQNI

-320 IRNQFMAEAILIS
+320 IKNQFMAEAILIS
-333 SLGGLVG
+333 SLGGVLG
-340 LLLGWVAT
+340 LLLGWVTT
-348 ILIKPLIQAVIPVWA
+348 IAIRPLIKAVIPVWA
-363 IPLALGFSIAVGII
+363 IPLALGFSLAVGII

>member
-1 MSAKEIL
+1 MSVKEIL
-8 STASKALMLNKV
+8 STASKALLLNKV

-37 SLVSLVGGVQDYVV
+37 SLVSLVGGVQEYVV
-51 SRFED
+51 SSFED
-56 LGSNLVFVV
+56 LGSNLIFIV
-65 NGKIELGQRQSTTAG
+65 NGKIEMGQRQTAG
-80 SALISSNLKEKHI
+80 SALVSTNLKEKHVD
-93 EMIKS
+93 MIKS
-98 SADDYVDYVTPET
+98 IAEDYVDYITPQS
-111 QTYQTVKYK
+111 QTYQTIKYK
-120 TEEYFLLLIGVNYE
+120 TEEYFLLLLGVNYE
-134 ANDIFKSNVEKGR
+134 AHDIFNSNIERGR

-161 VLGNNLAKKFFG
+161 VLGNNLGKKFFG

-209 YTTIMDDF
+209 YTTVMDEF
-217 TGTEITSIVI
+217 SATGITSIVV

-243 LSLLKDLKEDQFTV
+243 LALLKDLKEDKFTV
-257 MTQEDILDSIQSI
+257 MTQEDILESIQNI

-320 IRNQFMAEAILIS
+320 IKNQFMAEAILIS
-333 SLGGLVG
+333 SLGGVLG
-340 LLLGWVAT
+340 LLLGWVTT
-348 ILIKPLIQAVIPVWA
+348 IAIRPLIKAVIPVWA
-363 IPLALGFSIAVGII
+363 IPLALGFSLAVGIV

>member
-1 MSAKEIL
+1 MNAKEIL
-8 STASKALMLNKV
+8 STASKALLLNKV

-37 SLVSLVGGVQDYVV
+37 SLVSLVGGVQEYVV
-51 SRFED
+51 SSFED
-56 LGSNLVFVV
+56 LGSNLIFVV
-65 NGKIELGQRQSTTAG
+65 NGKIEMGQRQTAG
-80 SALISSNLKEKHI
+80 SALVSTNLKEKHVDMI
-93 EMIKS
+93 ESTAK
-98 SADDYVDYVTPET
+98 DYVDYITPQS
-111 QTYQTVKYK
+111 QTYQTIKYK
-120 TEEYFLLLIGVNYE
+120 TEEYFLLLLGVNYE
-134 ANDIFKSNVEKGR
+134 ANDIFNSNIERGR

-161 VLGNNLAKKFFG
+161 VLGNNLGKKFFG

-209 YTTIMDDF
+209 YTTVMDEF
-217 TGTEITSIVI
+217 SATGITSIVV

-234 LEQAQQQIK
+234 LEQAQQQVK
-243 LSLLKDLKEDQFTV
+243 LALLKDLKEDKFTV
-257 MTQEDILDSIQSI
+257 MTQEDILESIQNI

-320 IRNQFMAEAILIS
+320 IKNQFMAEAILIS
-333 SLGGLVG
+333 SLGGVLG
-340 LLLGWVAT
+340 LLLGWVTT
-348 ILIKPLIQAVIPVWA
+348 IAIRPLIKAVIPVWA
-363 IPLALGFSIAVGII
+363 IPLALGFSLAVGII

-393 ALRYE
+393 ALWYE

>member
-1 MSAKEIL
+1 MNAKEIL
-8 STASKALMLNKV
+8 STASKALLLNKV

-37 SLVSLVGGVQDYVV
+37 SLVSLVGGVQEYVV
-51 SRFED
+51 SSFED
-56 LGSNLVFVV
+56 LGSNLIFVV
-65 NGKIELGQRQSTTAG
+65 NGKIEMGQRQTAG
-80 SALISSNLKEKHI
+80 SALVSTNLKEKHVDMI
-93 EMIKS
+93 ESTAK
-98 SADDYVDYVTPET
+98 DYVDYITPQS
-111 QTYQTVKYK
+111 QTYQTIKYK
-120 TEEYFLLLIGVNYE
+120 TEEYFLLLLGVNYE
-134 ANDIFKSNVEKGR
+134 ANDIFNSNIERGR

-161 VLGNNLAKKFFG
+161 VLGNNLGKKFFG
-173 EENPIGKKIKIN
+173 EENPIGKKIKIS

-209 YTTIMDDF
+209 YTTVMDEF
-217 TGTEITSIVI
+217 SATGITSIVV

-243 LSLLKDLKEDQFTV
+243 LALLKDLKEDKFTV
-257 MTQEDILDSIQSI
+257 MTQEDILESIQNI

-320 IRNQFMAEAILIS
+320 IKNQFMAEAILIS
-333 SLGGLVG
+333 SLGGVLG
-340 LLLGWVAT
+340 LLLGWVTT
-348 ILIKPLIQAVIPVWA
+348 IAIRPLIKAVIPVWA
-363 IPLALGFSIAVGII
+363 IPLALGFSLAVGII

>member
-1 MSAKEIL
+1 MNAKEIL
-8 STASKALMLNKV
+8 STASRALLLNKV

-37 SLVSLVGGVQDYVV
+37 SLVSLVGGVQEYVV
-51 SRFED
+51 SSFED
-56 LGSNLVFVV
+56 LGSNLIFIV
-65 NGKIELGQRQSTTAG
+65 NGKIEMGQRQAAG
-80 SALISSNLKEKHI
+80 SALVSTNLKEKHVD
-93 EMIKS
+93 MIKS
-98 SADDYVDYVTPET
+98 TARDYVDYITPQS
-111 QTYQTVKYK
+111 QTYQTIKYK
-120 TEEYFLLLIGVNYE
+120 TEEYFLLLLGVNYE
-134 ANDIFKSNVEKGR
+134 ANDIFNSNIEKGR

-161 VLGNNLAKKFFG
+161 VLGNNLGKKFFG

-185 GKSYEVVGLLAKK
+185 GKSYEIVGLLAKK

-209 YTTIMDDF
+209 YTTVMDEF
-217 TGTEITSIVI
+217 SATGITSIVV

-243 LSLLKDLKEDQFTV
+243 LALLKDLKEDKFTV
-257 MTQEDILDSIQSI
+257 MTQEDILESIQNI

-305 KEIGLR
+305 REIGLR

-320 IRNQFMAEAILIS
+320 IKNQFMAEAILIS
-333 SLGGLVG
+333 SLGGVLG
-340 LLLGWVAT
+340 LLLGWVTT
-348 ILIKPLIQAVIPVWA
+348 IVIRPFIEAVIPVWA
-363 IPLALGFSIAVGII
+363 IPLALGFSLAVGII

>member
-1 MSAKEIL
+1 MNAKEIL
-8 STASKALMLNKV
+8 STASKELLLNKV

-37 SLVSLVGGVQDYVV
+37 SLVSLVGGVQEYVV
-51 SRFED
+51 SSFED
-56 LGSNLVFVV
+56 LGSNLIFVV
-65 NGKIELGQRQSTTAG
+65 NGKIEMGQRQTAG
-80 SALISSNLKEKHI
+80 SALVSTNLKEKHVDMI
-93 EMIKS
+93 ESTAK
-98 SADDYVDYVTPET
+98 DYVDYITPQS
-111 QTYQTVKYK
+111 QTYQTIKYK
-120 TEEYFLLLIGVNYE
+120 TEEYFLLLLGVNYE
-134 ANDIFKSNVEKGR
+134 ANDIFNSNIERGR

-161 VLGNNLAKKFFG
+161 VLGNNLGKKFFG

-209 YTTIMDDF
+209 YTTVMDEF
-217 TGTEITSIVI
+217 SATGITSIVV

-243 LSLLKDLKEDQFTV
+243 LALLKDLKEDKFTV
-257 MTQEDILDSIQSI
+257 MTQEDILESIQNI

-320 IRNQFMAEAILIS
+320 IKNQFMAEAILIS
-333 SLGGLVG
+333 SLGGVLG
-340 LLLGWVAT
+340 LLLGWVTT
-348 ILIKPLIQAVIPVWA
+348 IAIRPLIKAVIPVWA
-363 IPLALGFSIAVGII
+363 IPLALGFSLAVGII